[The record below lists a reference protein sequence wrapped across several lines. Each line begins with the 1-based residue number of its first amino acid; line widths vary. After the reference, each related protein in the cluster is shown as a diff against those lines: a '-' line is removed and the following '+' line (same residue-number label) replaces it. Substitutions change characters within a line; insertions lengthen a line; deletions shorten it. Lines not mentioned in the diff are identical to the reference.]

1 MVPLEGSVPKIFEK
15 MLEMGKQERNF
26 KVGNIAIVNQANV
39 LRNHWYKTTV
49 IGVNS
54 DKKRLVES

>member
-1 MVPLEGSVPKIFEK
+1 
-15 MLEMGKQERNF
+15 MGKQERNF

-39 LRNHWYKTTV
+39 LRNHWYKARV